1 MRPLFTQT
9 TETQALVALFQEM
22 SMNQQMSFAEASK
35 RVGFNVTS
43 MLPAYHSARNIATR
57 DHGVVIEGI
66 KSFGF
71 VRLNGEGMVKRGF
84 RFLKGIQRRTVK
96 GAREQEIA
104 LTQNLDRNA
113 QLQASSNLNRFRL
126 MGDIAGKPASNR
138 KTVEEPELIARH
150 GR

>member
-9 TETQALVALFQEM
+9 TETQALVALFREM
-22 SMNQQMSFAEASK
+22 SIGQQMSFAEASK
-35 RVGFNVTS
+35 RVGFKVTS
-43 MLPAYHSARNIATR
+43 MLSAYHSARYIAMR
-57 DHGVVIEGI
+57 DHHVVMEGI

-71 VRLNGEGMVKRGF
+71 VRLNGDGMVKRGF
-84 RFLKGIQRRTVK
+84 RILKGIQRRAIK

-113 QLQASSNLNRFRL
+113 QLLASSNLNRLRL

-138 KTVEEPELIARH
+138 KPIEEPELIARH